1 MIRRPSG
8 TITIIAI
15 NVIIFFIPQFIQGL
29 DMKML
34 AWFALFFPKND
45 FFEIWQFISSMFMHG
60 GPAHLFFNMFALFSF
75 GSILEVRWGLKKF
88 LTFYLV
94 VGIGAGAIYTAVN
107 YAQFIVPYNQLVD
120 ASVPATDI
128 KAYFNY
134 SRPSF
139 KMLAAM
145 PAEELLELRNIY
157 NTPVVGASGAI
168 YGILVAFGILYPN
181 AKLMLIFLPIP
192 VAAKY
197 FISGLLLFDLFSGIT
212 GYSIFVAEG
221 GGIAHFAHIG
231 GAIIG
236 FLLMWFWGSLKTR
249 ATDYNGSVFQ

>member
-1 MIRRPSG
+1 MNSRPTG
-8 TITIIAI
+8 TITLIAI
-15 NVIIFFIPQFIQGL
+15 NVIIFFIPKFVTGL

-34 AWFALFFPKND
+34 AWLALFFPKND
-45 FFEIWQFISSMFMHG
+45 FFQIWQFISSMFMHG

-75 GSILEVRWGLKKF
+75 GSVLEIRWGLKKF

-107 YAQFIVPYNQLVD
+107 YTQFIGPYSQLVD
-120 ASVPATDI
+120 AGIPATDI

-134 SRPSF
+134 SRPSL
-139 KMLAAM
+139 KMLTVLS
-145 PAEELLELRNIY
+145 AEDLIRVREIY

-197 FISGLLLFDLFSGIT
+197 FISGLLLLDLFSGLT
-212 GYSIFVAEG
+212 GYSLFVAGG

-236 FLLMWFWGSLKTR
+236 FLLMWFWGSLKSKDTR
-249 ATDYNGSVFQ
+249 YHNVGFR

>member
-15 NVIIFFIPQFIQGL
+15 NVIIFFIPQLIQGL

-107 YAQFIVPYNQLVD
+107 YAQFIAPYNQLVD

-197 FISGLLLFDLFSGIT
+197 FIGGNRREEVSHTAGMTAQGNHPSSAITATKAMEYQRTRRPFDSMRQARQAH
-212 GYSIFVAEG
+212 SIP
-221 GGIAHFAHIG
+221 
-231 GAIIG
+231 
-236 FLLMWFWGSLKTR
+236 LP
-249 ATDYNGSVFQ
+249 